1 MARSLKLVQVLKKQL
16 RTEGITYKQL
26 ATLLELSESSIKHMF
41 SNNSISLSRLD
52 LICEKLNIELSD
64 LALMAENDVAKLEQL
79 SLESEKELVNDMRLL
94 LVAYCVMNY
103 CTIQDITHQYSLSE
117 TECIQYLSKLDKM
130 KMIELHTNNRIRLL
144 ISQNFEWRR
153 NGPIERFFREQVQ
166 SQFFNS
172 DFSSTGE
179 IRIVKNGN
187 ISLASR
193 KQLVDRL
200 IALGE
205 YFEELN
211 HQERTLDI
219 NEKHG
224 SSMVIAVRKW
234 EFQAF
239 TDLERK
245 EADTKNLQ

>member
-16 RTEGITYKQL
+16 RAQGITYKQL

-41 SNNSISLSRLD
+41 ANNSISLSRLD
-52 LICEKLNIELSD
+52 LICEQLGIELSD
-64 LALMAENDVAKLEQL
+64 LALIAEDDVLKLEQL
-79 SLESEKELVNDMRLL
+79 PLEHEKELVNDMRLL
-94 LVAYCVMNY
+94 LVTYCVMNY
-103 CTIQDITHQYSLSE
+103 WTIKDITKQYSLSE

-144 ISQNFEWRR
+144 VSQNFEWRN
-153 NGPIERFFREQVQ
+153 NGPIERFFRQQVQ

-172 DFSSTGE
+172 DFSATGE
-179 IRIVKNGN
+179 IRLVKNGN

-200 IALGE
+200 MALGD

-211 HQERTLDI
+211 HQERAVDI

-224 SSMVIAVRKW
+224 STMVLAVRQW
-234 EFQAF
+234 GFQAF
-239 TDLERK
+239 TS
-245 EADTKNLQ
+245 LQRDRMKS